1 MNKGSLH
8 DIEIIHDTDYGSIVM
23 IKNKKY
29 KGETREDWK
38 IIQDYL
44 STYIGKYFEILE
56 NAEKIYIGKDFPDEF
71 ANSNS
76 RIALKGKRKNAKAN
90 LSQAIPE
97 VISIAESYE
106 NNWEENRESK
116 HSKDAKNGWYRYT
129 TRFALPVFNDN
140 KNILRYN
147 IYSAK
152 MLVRHADDG
161 RKYLYDFIQ
170 IKKKRAARLSKNYTV
185 KTHFFIRYFTQMF
198 TFVKAF

>member
-1 MNKGSLH
+1 MNDDFSD
-8 DIEIIHDTDYGSIVM
+8 DIEIIHDSYYGKIVL

-29 KGETREDWK
+29 KGETREEWK

-44 STYIGKYFEILE
+44 SKYIGQSFEIFA

-76 RIALKGKRKNAKAN
+76 RIALKGKRKSAKAN

-97 VISIAESYE
+97 VISIAEPYE

-116 HSKDAKNGWYRYT
+116 HHKDAEHGWYRYI
-129 TRFALPVFNDN
+129 TRFALPVYDEN
-140 KNILRYN
+140 KNIMRYN

-152 MLVRHADDG
+152 MLVRYADDG
-161 RKYLYDFIQ
+161 NKYLYDFIQ
-170 IKKKRAARLSKNYTV
+170 IKKETSSPSE
-185 KTHFFIRYFTQMF
+185 
-198 TFVKAF
+198 